1 MWQQAK
7 NIYHLVV
14 ALVVGCYFGF
24 PARGMIIIGVTGTDG
39 KTTSA
44 SLIYH
49 ILSISGKNAALI
61 STVGAII
68 KGKEYDTGFHVTTPS
83 SIALQSYL
91 KRAKNV
97 GVEYVVLEVTSHA
110 LDQNRTLCIPFA
122 IGVLTN
128 ITREHLDY
136 HKTYENYVVAKS
148 RLIQSANTGILNKDD
163 ASYPLV
169 VKILKGKKK
178 IITYGMTD
186 ADYTKQTISSF
197 KTNLIGDYNLYNM
210 LAATAVSDQLGIS
223 MDNIKKAVETFTLPK
238 GRAEVVYCDAFTV
251 MIDFAH
257 TPNAFKQL
265 LSTLKKT
272 KNHGK
277 IIHVFGAAG
286 QRDVSKRPFMGEIA
300 SEFDDCIII
309 TAEDPRSEPVDKIIA
324 EITSGIIQLKDYPKV
339 YKISDRQAA
348 IDFAISIAG
357 KGDVVVV
364 TGKGHEE
371 SMNLGRGEI
380 AWSDHEAVK
389 KAIAKR
395 YEK

>member
-1 MWQQAK
+1 MT
-7 NIYHLVV
+7 V
-14 ALVVGCYFGF
+14 
-24 PARGMIIIGVTGTDG
+24 IGVTGTDG
-39 KTTSA
+39 KTTTV
-44 SLIYH
+44 SLLFH
-49 ILSISGKNAALI
+49 ILKEDGKRVALI
-61 STVGAII
+61 STVGAMI
-68 KGKEYDTGFHVTTPS
+68 GDSQYNTGFHVTTPDS
-83 SIALQSYL
+83 RLIQSYI
-91 KRAKNV
+91 KKSKNA
-97 GVEYVVLEVTSHA
+97 GCTHLILEVTSHA
-110 LDQNRTLCIPFA
+110 LDQHRAYGIPFE

-128 ITREHLDY
+128 ITHEHLDY
-136 HKTYENYVVAKS
+136 HKTYRNYVVAKS
-148 RLIQSANTGILNKDD
+148 RLIQSANIGIINKDD
-163 ASYPLV
+163 TSYPLV
-169 VKILKGKKK
+169 AKLLKGKKR

-186 ADYTKQTISSF
+186 ADYTRKTIGSF
-197 KTNLIGDYNLYNM
+197 KTNLIGDYNLYNI

-223 MDNIKKAVETFTLPK
+223 MDNIKKSVETFTLPK
-238 GRAEVVYCDAFTV
+238 GRTEVVYRDEFTV

-272 KNHGK
+272 KNRGK
-277 IIHVFGAAG
+277 IIHVFGSAG
-286 QRDVSKRPFMGEIA
+286 LRDGSKRPFMGEIA

-309 TAEDPRSEPVDKIIA
+309 TAEDPRSEPVDKIIG
-324 EITSGIIQLKDYPKV
+324 EIASGIIQLKDYPKV

-357 KGDVVVV
+357 KRDIVVV

-371 SMNLGRGEI
+371 SMNLGKGEI